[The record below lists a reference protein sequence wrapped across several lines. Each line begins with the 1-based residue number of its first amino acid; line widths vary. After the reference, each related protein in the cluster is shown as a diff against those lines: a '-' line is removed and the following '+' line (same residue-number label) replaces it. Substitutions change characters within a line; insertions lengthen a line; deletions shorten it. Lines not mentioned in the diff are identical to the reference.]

1 MARVFPDTW
10 PLRWRIAVLDM
21 SIVAITLLGLGAL
34 FLAVLDNALVNISA
48 EYLRDQARTALNIV
62 QEGGP
67 GRGRGAGPG
76 GAGPGGAGPAGP
88 PSQPAFTRSAD
99 FIVRRLSGP
108 DTGVSVFDTGG
119 SLISSSETQEDIETW
134 PQPPRDM
141 LTTAARGTESTTV
154 VQQQSR
160 RTLLLLLPLRSPG
173 PERDIVGVITLASS
187 LELVEQLQATLRT
200 ALGAG
205 TLVAALLAGVL
216 GLRGTRQALRPLDRV
231 VATARSISAGNLDV
245 RLRLHRRDEIGEL
258 AEAFDTMLD
267 RLAAAMHAQRRF
279 VADAAHEL
287 RTPLTA
293 LGGMVEML
301 EMGADRGDKAT
312 VSRMFGTMNR
322 EIDRLT
328 RLVSDL
334 LTLSKLDAERPLA
347 NAPVDLRLLVN
358 EVASQT
364 RLLARGQQVDVTIAD
379 TPSVSGDQDQL
390 KQVLLNLAD
399 NALKFTPADG
409 RIEFQLGSVDG
420 TATIGVADNGSGI
433 PADVLPR
440 VTERF
445 ERGDPSRS
453 RATGG
458 FGLGL
463 AIARD
468 IVEAHGGNLTIESTV
483 GQGTIVHISLPRQSS
498 ANNQI
503 QNAAA

>member
-1 MARVFPDTW
+1 MARISPDTW
-10 PLRWRIAVLDM
+10 PIRWRIAVLNM
-21 SIVAITLLGLGAL
+21 SIVAVTLLGLGAL
-34 FLAVLDNALVNISA
+34 FLAVLDNALVTISA

-62 QEGGP
+62 QDGGP
-67 GRGRGAGPG
+67 GRGRGAGP
-76 GAGPGGAGPAGP
+76 AGP
-88 PSQPAFTRSAD
+88 PLPVPFSRGAD
-99 FIVRRLSGP
+99 FIVRRLAGP

-119 SLISSSETQEDIETW
+119 NLVASSDTPEDIEAW
-134 PQPPRDM
+134 PQPPREM
-141 LTTAARGTESTTV
+141 LTNGLRGQESTTV
-154 VQQQSR
+154 MSQQSR
-160 RTLLLLLPLRSPG
+160 RTLVLLLPLRGPG
-173 PERDIVGVITLASS
+173 PEREVVGVITLASS

-205 TLVAALLAGVL
+205 TIAAALLAGVL
-216 GLRGTRQALRPLDRV
+216 GLRATRQALRPLDGVIR
-231 VATARSISAGNLDV
+231 TARSIAAGNLDV

-267 RLAAAMHAQRRF
+267 RLAAALHAQRRF

-301 EMGADRGDKAT
+301 EMGADRGDKST
-312 VSRMFGTMNR
+312 VSRMLGTMNR

-334 LTLSKLDAERPLA
+334 LTLSKLDAERPIA
-347 NAPVDLRLLVN
+347 RAPVDLGSLVN
-358 EVASQT
+358 DVAVQT
-364 RLLARGQQVDVTIAD
+364 RLLARGQRVDVTITA

-399 NALKFTPADG
+399 NALKFTPPDG
-409 RIEFQLGSVDG
+409 RIEFRLGSQNG
-420 TATIGVADNGSGI
+420 IATLGVADTGSGI

-468 IVEAHGGNLTIESTV
+468 IVEAHGGELRIESKVGEGTV
-483 GQGTIVHISLPRQSS
+483 VRISLPRQSS

-503 QNAAA
+503 QIAAA

>member
-1 MARVFPDTW
+1 MARISPDTW
-10 PLRWRIAVLDM
+10 PIRWRIAVLNM
-21 SIVAITLLGLGAL
+21 SIVAVTLLGLGAL

-62 QEGGP
+62 QDGGP
-67 GRGRGAGPG
+67 GRGRGSGPGPSGPGSAGPQ
-76 GAGPGGAGPAGP
+76 PPAP
-88 PSQPAFTRSAD
+88 FTRGAD
-99 FIVRRLSGP
+99 FFVRRLSGP
-108 DTGVSVFDTGG
+108 DTGVSVFDSGG
-119 SLISSSETQEDIETW
+119 TLVSSSETQEDIEAW

-141 LTTAARGTESTTV
+141 LMTALRGTESTTV

-160 RTLLLLLPLRSPG
+160 RTLLLLLPLRSAG
-173 PERDIVGVITLASS
+173 PDRDILGVITLASS

-205 TLVAALLAGVL
+205 TLLAAMLAGVL

-231 VATARSISAGNLDV
+231 VATARSITTGNLDV
-245 RLRLHRRDEIGEL
+245 RLRLQRRDEIGEL

-267 RLAAAMHAQRRF
+267 RLAAALHAQRRF

-301 EMGADRGDKAT
+301 EMGADRGNKAT
-312 VSRMFGTMNR
+312 VSRMLGTMNR

-334 LTLSKLDAERPLA
+334 LTLSKLDAERPLST
-347 NAPVDLRLLVN
+347 APVDLRVLIN
-358 EVASQT
+358 EVAGQT
-364 RLLARGQQVDVTIAD
+364 RLLARGQHVDVSISD

-399 NALKFTPADG
+399 NALKFTPAGG
-409 RIEFQLGSVDG
+409 RIEFQLGSENG
-420 TATIGVADNGSGI
+420 IATLGVADNGSGI

-468 IVEAHGGNLTIESTV
+468 IVEAHGGELRIESKV
-483 GQGTIVHISLPRQSS
+483 GQGTIVHIALPRQQPS

-503 QNAAA
+503 QSSAA

>member
-1 MARVFPDTW
+1 MARISPDTW
-10 PLRWRIAVLDM
+10 PIRWRIAVLNM
-21 SIVAITLLGLGAL
+21 TIVAVTLLGLGAF
-34 FLAVLDNALVNISA
+34 FLAVLDNALLTISA

-67 GRGRGAGPG
+67 GRGRGAGL
-76 GAGPGGAGPAGP
+76 AGP
-88 PSQPAFTRSAD
+88 PPPAPFTRGAE

-108 DTGVSVFDTGG
+108 DTGVFVFDG
-119 SLISSSETQEDIETW
+119 SGTLISSSETQEDIEPW
-134 PQPPRDM
+134 PQPPREM
-141 LTTAARGTESTTV
+141 LTTALRGTESTTV
-154 VQQQSR
+154 VSQQSR
-160 RTLLLLLPLRSPG
+160 RTLLLLLPLRGIG
-173 PERDIVGVITLASS
+173 PEREIVGVITLASS
-187 LELVEQLQATLRT
+187 LVLVEQLQATLRT

-205 TLVAALLAGVL
+205 TLLAALLAGVL
-216 GLRGTRQALRPLDRV
+216 GLRATRQALRPLDRV
-231 VATARSISAGNLDV
+231 IATARSIAAGHLDV

-267 RLAAAMHAQRRF
+267 RLAAALNAQRRF

-301 EMGADRGDKAT
+301 EMGADRGDRAT
-312 VSRMFGTMNR
+312 VSRMMGTMNR

-334 LTLSKLDAERPLA
+334 LTLSKLDAERPLST
-347 NAPVDLRLLVN
+347 APVDLGLLVN
-358 EVASQT
+358 EVANQT
-364 RLLARGQQVDVTIAD
+364 RLLARGQQVDVTISDA
-379 TPSVSGDQDQL
+379 PSVSGDQDQL

-399 NALKFTPADG
+399 NALKFTPAGG
-409 RIEFQLGSVDG
+409 RIEFQLGSQNG
-420 TATIGVADNGSGI
+420 IATLAVADTGSGI

-463 AIARD
+463 AIARN
-468 IVEAHGGNLTIESTV
+468 IVEAHGGELRIESTV
-483 GQGTIVHISLPRQSS
+483 GQGTRVHIALPRQSS

>member
-1 MARVFPDTW
+1 MARISPDTW
-10 PLRWRIAVLDM
+10 PIRWRIAVLNM
-21 SIVAITLLGLGAL
+21 SIVAVTLLGLGAL
-34 FLAVLDNALVNISA
+34 FLAVLDRALVNISA

-76 GAGPGGAGPAGP
+76 GPPPQPSLQRGAE
-88 PSQPAFTRSAD
+88 
-99 FIVRRLSGP
+99 FIVRRLAGP
-108 DTGVSVFDTGG
+108 DTGVSVYDTGG
-119 SLISSSETQEDIETW
+119 NLISFSEAPEDIEAW

-141 LTTAARGTESTTV
+141 LTTAIGGTESTTV
-154 VQQQSR
+154 MSQQSR
-160 RTLLLLLPLRSPG
+160 RTLLLILPLRGAG
-173 PERDIVGVITLASS
+173 PDREVVGVITLASS

-205 TLVAALLAGVL
+205 TILAALLAGVL
-216 GLRGTRQALRPLDRV
+216 GLRATRQALRPLDRV
-231 VATARSISAGNLDV
+231 IRTARSIAAGNVDV

-267 RLAAAMHAQRRF
+267 RLAAALHAQRRF

-301 EMGADRGDKAT
+301 EMGADRGDRST
-312 VSRMFGTMNR
+312 VSRMLGTMNR

-347 NAPVDLRLLVN
+347 SAPVDLGSLVN
-358 EVASQT
+358 DVAIQT
-364 RLLARGQQVDVTIAD
+364 RLLARGQQVDVSISD

-399 NALKFTPADG
+399 NALKFTPAG
-409 RIEFQLGSVDG
+409 GHIEFRLGSQNGV
-420 TATIGVADNGSGI
+420 ATIGVADSGSGI
-433 PADVLPR
+433 PAEVLPR

-468 IVEAHGGNLTIESTV
+468 IVEAHGGELHIESKV
-483 GQGTIVHISLPRQSS
+483 GQGTTVHISLPRQSS